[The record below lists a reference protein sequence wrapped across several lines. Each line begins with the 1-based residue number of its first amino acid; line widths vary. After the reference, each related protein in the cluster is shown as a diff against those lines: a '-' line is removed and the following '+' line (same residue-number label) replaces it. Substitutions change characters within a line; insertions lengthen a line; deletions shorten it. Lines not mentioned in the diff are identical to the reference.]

1 MIAMLLRA
9 RKSCSQNRDSCQDC
23 VKPYA
28 QQRETA
34 LRFFHISPF
43 KIHDMVRT
51 SFARLSGSLPVN
63 PSHMIFHVINST
75 EDPLALVVRAWN
87 TRLVLDAA
95 SQRGRPCDT
104 GEKGGTFDSCLS
116 LSLRD
121 ENPPSLIVASESV
134 LLFGE
139 G

>member
-1 MIAMLLRA
+1 MLLTA

-23 VKPYA
+23 VNPYA
-28 QQRETA
+28 QQRESA
-34 LRFFHISPF
+34 LGFFQISLF
-43 KIHDMVRT
+43 TILDMVRT
-51 SFARLSGSLPVN
+51 SLARLSGSLPVN
-63 PSHMIFHVINST
+63 PSRMIFHVINST

-104 GEKGGTFDSCLS
+104 GEMGSTFDSCRS

-121 ENPPSLIVASESV
+121 ENPPSLIVASASV
-134 LLFGE
+134 LLLGE

>member
-1 MIAMLLRA
+1 M
-9 RKSCSQNRDSCQDC
+9 
-23 VKPYA
+23 
-28 QQRETA
+28 
-34 LRFFHISPF
+34 
-43 KIHDMVRT
+43 
-51 SFARLSGSLPVN
+51 N

-87 TRLVLDAA
+87 TRFVLDAA

-104 GEKGGTFDSCLS
+104 VEMGSTFDSCRS

-134 LLFGE
+134 LLIAERRGANSKP
-139 G
+139 